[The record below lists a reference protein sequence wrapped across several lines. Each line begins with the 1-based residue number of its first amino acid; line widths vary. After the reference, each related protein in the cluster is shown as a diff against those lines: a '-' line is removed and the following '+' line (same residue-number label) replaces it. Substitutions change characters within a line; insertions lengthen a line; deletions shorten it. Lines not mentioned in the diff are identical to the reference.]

1 MSEAED
7 DLPPYEGIALAD
19 VRLVRTRADADAAL
33 AALLAC
39 DAVGF
44 DTESKPTFQK
54 GEQSTGPHLV
64 QLATDRH
71 AYLFQIGTARPPRKA
86 NGAAG
91 VPAAGVPVADTP
103 VGGDPAA
110 GDPAAGDPSGGAPA
124 AADADAAAGAAT
136 VPAPAPAVPGIDVL
150 HAVLESATILKV
162 GFGLGDDLRRL
173 RAKLGI
179 DARNVLDLSTAL
191 RRGERNAWGAKTAV
205 ARMFGKRLQKSRKI
219 TTTNWAL
226 PRLTDKQIQYAA
238 DDAHVALRIYRHWR
252 ANPPPPLPPKPVA
265 GGPRRA
271 AQPKPQS

>member
-19 VRLVRTRADADAAL
+19 VRLVRSRQDADGAL

-39 DAVGF
+39 DAIGF

-64 QLATDRH
+64 QLATDQH
-71 AYLFQIGTARPPRKA
+71 AYLFQIGARPL
-86 NGAAG
+86 
-91 VPAAGVPVADTP
+91 
-103 VGGDPAA
+103 
-110 GDPAAGDPSGGAPA
+110 
-124 AADADAAAGAAT
+124 
-136 VPAPAPAVPGIDVL
+136 PAPAPSASGAAAPPAIAGIDVL
-150 HAVLESATILKV
+150 RAVLESPAILKV

-179 DARNVLDLSTAL
+179 ETRNVLDLSTAL
-191 RRGERNAWGAKTAV
+191 RRGERNALGAKTAV
-205 ARMFGKRLQKSRKI
+205 ARFFGKRLQKSRKI

-226 PRLTDKQIQYAA
+226 PRLTDKQILYAA

-252 ANPPPPLPPKPVA
+252 AHPPPPLPPKPVV

-271 AQPKPQS
+271 AHPKPRS